1 MEKLRIG
8 LIGTG
13 YMGKAHNIAFK
24 ACPAVFPLLASIE
37 CEMLA
42 EVNQTLAEQK
52 VKELG
57 FNRATGD
64 WRTLVNDHNIDVVD
78 ICSPNYLHKEMAL
91 AAIAAG
97 KHVYSEKPL
106 ALNAVDAKEMTEAAE
121 KAGIK
126 TLVGFNYVKN
136 PVAQLV
142 KEIIENGEIG
152 NIVHFRGT
160 HNEDYLADPN
170 TPFSWRLKRE
180 LAGSGTLGDMG
191 SHIINMAQYLV
202 GDINEVMADL
212 QTVIKER
219 LLLSNSQTENN
230 NQYAKVENDD
240 QAHMMV
246 RFSNGA
252 IGTLESSRIACG
264 RKMGLTYEITGTK
277 GAIVF
282 DQERLSELQL
292 FTNTDPSNRQGFRT
306 ILVGP
311 EHPDYAAFCVASG
324 HGLGYNDQKIV
335 EVRDLVEGICADK
348 PMWPDF
354 RAAYE
359 VNKVLDAA
367 ELSYKEGRWI
377 KLSEIE

>member
-1 MEKLRIG
+1 MKKLRIG

-24 ACPAVFPLLASIE
+24 ACPAVFSLSATIE

-42 EVNQTLAEQK
+42 EVSQALAEQK
-52 VKELG
+52 AKELG

-64 WRTLVNDHNIDVVD
+64 WRALVRDPDIDVVD

-97 KHVYSEKPL
+97 KHVYLEKPL
-106 ALNAVDAKEMTEAAE
+106 ALNSADAKEMTEAAE
-121 KAGIK
+121 RAGVK
-126 TLVGFNYVKN
+126 TLVGFNYIKN
-136 PVAQLV
+136 PVAQLA
-142 KEIIENGEIG
+142 KEIIMNGEIG
-152 NIVHFRGT
+152 EVVHFRGT
-160 HNEDYLADPN
+160 HNEDYLADPK
-170 TPFSWRLKRE
+170 TLFSWRLKRE

-202 GDINEVMADL
+202 SDIVEVMADL

-219 LLLSNSQTENN
+219 PLPDNKEK
-230 NQYAKVENDD
+230 YAKVENED
-240 QAHMMV
+240 QAHMLV
-246 RFSNGA
+246 RFTSGA
-252 IGTLESSRIACG
+252 IGTIESSRIACG
-264 RKMGLTYEITGTK
+264 RKMGLTYEVTGTK
-277 GAIVF
+277 GSIVF
-282 DQERLSELQL
+282 DQERLSELKL
-292 FTNTDPSNRQGFRT
+292 YTNNDPTNRQGFRT

-335 EVRDLVEGICADK
+335 EVRDLVEGICTDK

-377 KLSEIE
+377 KISEIE